1 MTYVHIHAPRGYY
14 IGQVRLIGHQK
25 WESVTGK
32 LKSAEKALATA
43 VLKMSPNHK
52 RARVLFIT
60 YDGWYEPNI
69 VMECKR

>member
-1 MTYVHIHAPRGYY
+1 MIHIHAPKGYY
-14 IGQVRLIGHQK
+14 TGQVRLIGHQK
-25 WESVTGK
+25 WECVTGK
-32 LKSAEKALATA
+32 MRTAEGAMAAA
-43 VLKMSPNHK
+43 VLHMTPEHK